1 MTKNNEEVKV
11 VDLVDVEEVTGDQ
24 QEVVEVEKKNN
35 LVSKIK
41 NLKTWQKVALGVAA
55 VAGAGFGGKILID
68 AIKTKPDV
76 VTDVIETAEG
86 IVETT
91 EFQSHKR
98 KLNIV

>member
-11 VDLVDVEEVTGDQ
+11 VDLVDVDELTGDQQ
-24 QEVVEVEKKNN
+24 QEVVEVKKNN

-76 VTDVIETAEG
+76 VTDVIETADG

-91 EFQSHKR
+91 EF
-98 KLNIV
+98 

>member
-11 VDLVDVEEVTGDQ
+11 VDLVDVEELTGDQQ
-24 QEVVEVEKKNN
+24 QEVVEVEKKTN

-55 VAGAGFGGKILID
+55 VAGAGFGGKILIN

-91 EFQSHKR
+91 EF
-98 KLNIV
+98 

>member
-1 MTKNNEEVKV
+1 MAKNNEEVKV

-24 QEVVEVEKKNN
+24 QQEVFEVEKNN

-76 VTDVIETAEG
+76 VTNVIEAADG

-91 EFQSHKR
+91 EF
-98 KLNIV
+98 

>member
-1 MTKNNEEVKV
+1 MAKNNEEVKV
-11 VDLVDVEEVTGDQ
+11 IDLVDVEEVTGDQ
-24 QEVVEVEKKNN
+24 QEVVEVEKKSN

-76 VTDVIETAEG
+76 VTNVIEAADG

-91 EFQSHKR
+91 EF
-98 KLNIV
+98 

>member
-24 QEVVEVEKKNN
+24 QEVVEVEKKSN

-76 VTDVIETAEG
+76 VTNVIEAADG

-91 EFQSHKR
+91 EF
-98 KLNIV
+98 

>member
-24 QEVVEVEKKNN
+24 QQEVVEVKKNN

-76 VTDVIETAEG
+76 VTNVIETADG

-91 EFQSHKR
+91 EF
-98 KLNIV
+98 

>member
-1 MTKNNEEVKV
+1 MTKNNEEAKV
-11 VDLVDVEEVTGDQ
+11 VVNVEDLTGDQ
-24 QEVVEVEKKNN
+24 QQVVEVEKKSN

-76 VTDVIETAEG
+76 VTNVIEAADG

-91 EFQSHKR
+91 EF
-98 KLNIV
+98 

>member
-11 VDLVDVEEVTGDQ
+11 VDLVDVEELTGDQQ
-24 QEVVEVEKKNN
+24 QEVVEVNKHNK

-55 VAGAGFGGKILID
+55 VAGAGFGGKILLD

-91 EFQSHKR
+91 EF
-98 KLNIV
+98 

>member
-11 VDLVDVEEVTGDQ
+11 VDLVDVDELTEDQ
-24 QEVVEVEKKNN
+24 QEVVEVKKSN

-55 VAGAGFGGKILID
+55 VAGAGFGGKILIE

-76 VTDVIETAEG
+76 VTNVIETADG

-91 EFQSHKR
+91 EF
-98 KLNIV
+98 

>member
-55 VAGAGFGGKILID
+55 VAGAGFGGKILIN

-91 EFQSHKR
+91 EF
-98 KLNIV
+98 

>member
-11 VDLVDVEEVTGDQ
+11 VDLVDVDELTGDQQ
-24 QEVVEVEKKNN
+24 QEVVEVKKNN

-55 VAGAGFGGKILID
+55 VAGAGFGGKILIE

-76 VTDVIETAEG
+76 VTNVIETADG

-91 EFQSHKR
+91 EF
-98 KLNIV
+98 

>member
-24 QEVVEVEKKNN
+24 QEVVEVKKSN

-41 NLKTWQKVALGVAA
+41 NLKTWQKAVLGVAA

-76 VTDVIETAEG
+76 VTDVIEAADG

-91 EFQSHKR
+91 EF
-98 KLNIV
+98 

>member
-1 MTKNNEEVKV
+1 MAKNNEEVKV

-24 QEVVEVEKKNN
+24 QEVVEKKSN

-76 VTDVIETAEG
+76 VTDVIEAADG

-91 EFQSHKR
+91 EF
-98 KLNIV
+98 

>member
-24 QEVVEVEKKNN
+24 QQEVVEVKKNN

-41 NLKTWQKVALGVAA
+41 NLKTWQKVTLGVAA
-55 VAGAGFGGKILID
+55 VAGVGFGGKILID

-76 VTDVIETAEG
+76 VTNVIETADG

-91 EFQSHKR
+91 EF
-98 KLNIV
+98 

>member
-11 VDLVDVEEVTGDQ
+11 VDLVDVEELTGDQQ
-24 QEVVEVEKKNN
+24 QEVVEVKKNN

-76 VTDVIETAEG
+76 VTNVIETADG

-91 EFQSHKR
+91 EF
-98 KLNIV
+98 

>member
-24 QEVVEVEKKNN
+24 QQEVVEVNKHNKF
-35 LVSKIK
+35 VSKIK

-55 VAGAGFGGKILID
+55 VAGAGFGGKILLD

-86 IVETT
+86 IVKTT
-91 EFQSHKR
+91 EF
-98 KLNIV
+98 

>member
-11 VDLVDVEEVTGDQ
+11 VDLVDVEELTGDQQ
-24 QEVVEVEKKNN
+24 QEVVEVKKSN
-35 LVSKIK
+35 LVSKIN

-55 VAGAGFGGKILID
+55 VAGEGFGGKILID

-76 VTDVIETAEG
+76 VTNVIKTAEG

-91 EFQSHKR
+91 EF
-98 KLNIV
+98 

>member
-24 QEVVEVEKKNN
+24 QQEVVEVKKNN

-55 VAGAGFGGKILID
+55 VAGVGFSGKILINT
-68 AIKTKPDV
+68 IKTKPDV
-76 VTDVIETAEG
+76 VTDVIEAADG

-91 EFQSHKR
+91 EF
-98 KLNIV
+98 

>member
-1 MTKNNEEVKV
+1 MAKNNEEVKV
-11 VDLVDVEEVTGDQ
+11 VDLVDVEELTGDQQ
-24 QEVVEVEKKNN
+24 QEVVEVEKSN

-41 NLKTWQKVALGVAA
+41 NLKTWQKVALVVAA

-76 VTDVIETAEG
+76 VTNVIEAADG

-91 EFQSHKR
+91 EF
-98 KLNIV
+98 

>member
-1 MTKNNEEVKV
+1 MAKNNEEVKV

-68 AIKTKPDV
+68 AIKTKPEV
-76 VTDVIETAEG
+76 VTDVIKTSEG
-86 IVETT
+86 IVKTT
-91 EFQSHKR
+91 EF
-98 KLNIV
+98 

>member
-24 QEVVEVEKKNN
+24 QEIVEVEKKSN

-76 VTDVIETAEG
+76 VTDVIEAADG

-91 EFQSHKR
+91 EF
-98 KLNIV
+98 

>member
-1 MTKNNEEVKV
+1 MAKNNEEVKV

-24 QEVVEVEKKNN
+24 QQEVVEVEKNN
-35 LVSKIK
+35 LISKIR

-76 VTDVIETAEG
+76 VTNVIEAADG

-91 EFQSHKR
+91 EF
-98 KLNIV
+98 

>member
-1 MTKNNEEVKV
+1 MAKNNEEVKV

-24 QEVVEVEKKNN
+24 QEVVEVEKKSN

-68 AIKTKPDV
+68 AIKTKPEV
-76 VTDVIETAEG
+76 VTNVIEAADG

-91 EFQSHKR
+91 EF
-98 KLNIV
+98 

>member
-1 MTKNNEEVKV
+1 MTKNNEEAKV
-11 VDLVDVEEVTGDQ
+11 VVDVEEVTGDQ
-24 QEVVEVEKKNN
+24 QQVVEVEKKSN

-76 VTDVIETAEG
+76 VTNVIEAADG

-91 EFQSHKR
+91 EF
-98 KLNIV
+98 

>member
-1 MTKNNEEVKV
+1 MAKNNEEVKV

-24 QEVVEVEKKNN
+24 QEVVEVEKKSN

-68 AIKTKPDV
+68 AIKTKPEV
-76 VTDVIETAEG
+76 VTDVIKTSEG
-86 IVETT
+86 IVKTT
-91 EFQSHKR
+91 EF
-98 KLNIV
+98 

>member
-11 VDLVDVEEVTGDQ
+11 VDLVDVEELTGDQQ
-24 QEVVEVEKKNN
+24 QEVVEVKKSN
-35 LVSKIK
+35 LVSKIN

-68 AIKTKPDV
+68 TIKTKPDV
-76 VTDVIETAEG
+76 VTNVIETADG

-91 EFQSHKR
+91 EF
-98 KLNIV
+98 

>member
-11 VDLVDVEEVTGDQ
+11 VDLVDVEELTGDQQ
-24 QEVVEVEKKNN
+24 QEVVEVKKSN

-55 VAGAGFGGKILID
+55 VAGAGFGGKILIE

-76 VTDVIETAEG
+76 VTEVIETADG
-86 IVETT
+86 IIETT
-91 EFQSHKR
+91 EF
-98 KLNIV
+98 

>member
-1 MTKNNEEVKV
+1 MTKNNEEVNV
-11 VDLVDVEEVTGDQ
+11 VDLVDVEELTGDQ
-24 QEVVEVEKKNN
+24 QEVVEVNKHNK
-35 LVSKIK
+35 LLSKIK

-55 VAGAGFGGKILID
+55 VAGAGFGGKILLD

-91 EFQSHKR
+91 EF
-98 KLNIV
+98 

>member
-11 VDLVDVEEVTGDQ
+11 VDLVDVEELTGDQQ
-24 QEVVEVEKKNN
+24 QEVVEVKKNN

-76 VTDVIETAEG
+76 VTDVIETADG

-91 EFQSHKR
+91 EF
-98 KLNIV
+98 

>member
-24 QEVVEVEKKNN
+24 QEVVEVEKKSN

-41 NLKTWQKVALGVAA
+41 NLKTWQKVALGEAA

-91 EFQSHKR
+91 EF
-98 KLNIV
+98 

>member
-11 VDLVDVEEVTGDQ
+11 VDLVDVEELTGDQ
-24 QEVVEVEKKNN
+24 QEVVEVKKSN

-41 NLKTWQKVALGVAA
+41 NLKPWQKVALGVAA
-55 VAGAGFGGKILID
+55 VAGVGFGGKILIE

-76 VTDVIETAEG
+76 VTEVIETADG

-91 EFQSHKR
+91 EF
-98 KLNIV
+98 

>member
-24 QEVVEVEKKNN
+24 QEVVEVEKKSN

-41 NLKTWQKVALGVAA
+41 NLKTWQKVALGVVV

-68 AIKTKPDV
+68 VIKTKPDV
-76 VTDVIETAEG
+76 VTDVIKTAEG
-86 IVETT
+86 IVKTT
-91 EFQSHKR
+91 EF
-98 KLNIV
+98 

>member
-11 VDLVDVEEVTGDQ
+11 VDLVDVDELTGDQQ
-24 QEVVEVEKKNN
+24 QEVVEVNKHNK

-55 VAGAGFGGKILID
+55 VAGAGFGGKILLD

-91 EFQSHKR
+91 EF
-98 KLNIV
+98 

>member
-1 MTKNNEEVKV
+1 MAKNNEEVKV

-24 QEVVEVEKKNN
+24 QEVVEVEKKSN
-35 LVSKIK
+35 LVSKIN

-76 VTDVIETAEG
+76 VTNVIEAADG

-91 EFQSHKR
+91 EF
-98 KLNIV
+98 

>member
-24 QEVVEVEKKNN
+24 QQEVVEVKKNN

-68 AIKTKPDV
+68 TIKTKPDV

-91 EFQSHKR
+91 EF
-98 KLNIV
+98 

>member
-24 QEVVEVEKKNN
+24 QQEVVEVKKNN

-68 AIKTKPDV
+68 TIKTKPDV
-76 VTDVIETAEG
+76 VTDVVEAADG

-91 EFQSHKR
+91 EF
-98 KLNIV
+98 